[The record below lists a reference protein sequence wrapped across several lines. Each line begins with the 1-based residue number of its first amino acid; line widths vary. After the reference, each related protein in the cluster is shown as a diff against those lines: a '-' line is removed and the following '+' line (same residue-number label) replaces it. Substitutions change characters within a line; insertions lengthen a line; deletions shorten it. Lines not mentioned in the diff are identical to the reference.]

1 LASCSGDHGTQVQV
15 LVNGCCGEVFAVN
28 IDTADPQ
35 VKVKMLCDSRREQQ
49 CLMARRP
56 PHFQCW
62 RHTSDKAPQAWSQRF
77 LCNCSATLSFPATRS
92 HKDLAKDAAPHFRK
106 AKKFYDVLATEMVG
120 HGHICDIFSCALD
133 NVSDTVQANER
144 WDAVLASPLSYILIF
159 SSICSDRN

>member
-1 LASCSGDHGTQVQV
+1 MFDGVSTTLSV
-15 LVNGCCGEVFAVN
+15 LEAH
-28 IDTADPQ
+28 
-35 VKVKMLCDSRREQQ
+35 QQ
-49 CLMARRP
+49 QGIPSMVSTVPL
-56 PHFQCW
+56 Q
-62 RHTSDKAPQAWSQRF
+62 
-77 LCNCSATLSFPATRS
+77 LSFPATRS

-144 WDAVLASPLSYILIF
+144 WDAMLASPLSYILNF